1 MNVNIVGPAFSYETK
16 NVLPK
21 PEIIMQQPEVSN
33 CISCHRTEK
42 PIELEE
48 LIEPRPSLQPDIPKR
63 RERSPLKIVT
73 REKEIMTEPIPSEI
87 EEIDDSIEQYELVI
101 TSSET
106 YLLNFTYCS
115 EA

>member
-16 NVLPK
+16 NMPPR
-21 PEIIMQQPEVSN
+21 PETILQQPEVSH
-33 CISCHRTEK
+33 CISCHRAEK

-48 LIEPRPSLQPDIPKR
+48 LIEPRPSLQPEIHMR
-63 RERSPLKIVT
+63 RERSPMKIVT
-73 REKEIMTEPIPSEI
+73 SEKEINTEPISTEFD
-87 EEIDDSIEQYELVI
+87 EIDDSNEQYELVI

-106 YLLNFTYCS
+106 YLLNFVYLS